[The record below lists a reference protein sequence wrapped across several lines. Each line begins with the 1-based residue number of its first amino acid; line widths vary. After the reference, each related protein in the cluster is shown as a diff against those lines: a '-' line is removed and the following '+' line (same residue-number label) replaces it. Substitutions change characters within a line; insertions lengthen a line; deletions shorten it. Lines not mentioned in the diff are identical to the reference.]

1 MKTDQV
7 ESVNMA
13 KNLSIMF
20 DSIIPLSKESFRLT
34 KEQKEKFK
42 KIKTKTKED
51 QHIKRG
57 FVFHSHQQ
65 RRFFHIP
72 LISNPMQSV
81 YENTFSNQK
90 EFGKKI
96 ATEFENNLQLL
107 TVLAIAPTQSGKT
120 GSMISLLYECFQSHA
135 LNMHPENVFI
145 FTSLSSRE
153 WVSQTQDRF
162 PHAFKDQIYHRNQ
175 LNAFVEKVKSKT
187 NILIIFDESHIAN
200 KANQSLHK
208 LYKMLNL
215 YNIQHLYDNNIKTVH
230 FTATPEVLE
239 HDLTKH
245 WNHAGK
251 VLHMNVPDSYVSI
264 KQLQDQQRIFQMKD
278 LCGYNPLTKAVL
290 PIVYENIE
298 EIRPHLG
305 HVPKIHIIRTPRG
318 FLHHIVIQNF
328 EKVFKN
334 VDADFISEPSL
345 SNFDAFT
352 EKPVLKHTFLFI
364 KDKLRCAKTI
374 CHDNVG
380 VFYDRAVIKPNHSS
394 ILQGLLGRM
403 TGYHHN
409 THSVVFTSF
418 IFLDTFQGHYSSFL
432 SPLLF

>member
-1 MKTDQV
+1 MNTEQTQ
-7 ESVNMA
+7 SVNMA
-13 KNLSIMF
+13 KHLSTMF
-20 DSIIPLSKESFRLT
+20 DGIIPLSKESFRLT
-34 KEQKEKFK
+34 KEQKNKFK
-42 KIKTKTKED
+42 IIKTKTKEE
-51 QHIKRG
+51 QHIKNG

-65 RRFFHIP
+65 RRSFHIP

-90 EFGKKI
+90 EFGKTI
-96 ATEFENNLQLL
+96 ATEFENNLHLL

-120 GSMISLLYECFQSHA
+120 GSMISLLYECFQSQA

-162 PHAFKDQIYHRNQ
+162 PDAFKDQIYHRNQ
-175 LNAFVEKVKSKT
+175 LHSFVEKVKSKT
-187 NILIIFDESHIAN
+187 NVLIVFDESHIAN

-230 FTATPEVLE
+230 FTATPEVLDD
-239 HDLTKH
+239 DLTTH
-245 WNHAGK
+245 WKDAGK
-251 VLHMNVPDSYVSI
+251 VLCMNVPDTYVSI
-264 KQLQDQQRIFQMKD
+264 QQLYDQQRIFQMKD
-278 LCGYNPLTKAVL
+278 LCGYNPLTKTVL

-305 HVPKIHIIRTPRG
+305 DIPKIHIIRTPRG

-328 EKVFKN
+328 KQVFKN
-334 VDADFISEPSL
+334 IHADFISEPSV
-345 SNFDAFT
+345 SNFDQFT
-352 EKPVLKHTFLFI
+352 ETPVLKHTFLFI

-380 VFYDRAVIKPNHSS
+380 VLYDRAVIKPNHSS
-394 ILQGLLGRM
+394 VLQGLLGRI
-403 TGYHHN
+403 TGYHRN
-409 THSVVFTSF
+409 NNSVVFTSF
-418 IFLDTFQGHYSSFL
+418 IFLDSFHGHYASFL
-432 SPLLF
+432 SP